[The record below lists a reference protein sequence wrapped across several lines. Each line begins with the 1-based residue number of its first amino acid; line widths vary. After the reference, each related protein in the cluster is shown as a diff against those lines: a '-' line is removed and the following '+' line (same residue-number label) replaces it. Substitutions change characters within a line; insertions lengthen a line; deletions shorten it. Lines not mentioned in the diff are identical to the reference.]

1 MVNVIYGEHSRQIEL
16 AGRTVADVREMFES
30 EFDLSDRAQA
40 NLNGQW
46 LKRKLEAETELCSE
60 DELYFEEKSRRP
72 MVLLGA
78 FLLVLAIT
86 GGIFAYTQT
95 STTATIDV
103 TGGTTDYCTI
113 TANATARPDYVL
125 LGRHRGTIPEG
136 SLFDVT
142 PDSAYTGDLV
152 LNIFLDNVDTLQND
166 YSSWTMRLQLTDSA
180 NVSVDTIAS
189 TAVISLDNPVAS
201 FEVQSSNITASNGT
215 VYIHCD
221 GGSYRTFGNAWL
233 TPVDPSF
240 YAQVVQA
247 GAH

>member
-1 MVNVIYGEHSRQIEL
+1 MVNVIYGEHRRQIEL

-78 FLLVLAIT
+78 FLLALAIT

-95 STTATIDV
+95 STTTTITV
-103 TGGTTDYCTI
+103 TGGTTDYCTVA
-113 TANATARPDYVL
+113 ANGTDSPTYTL

-221 GGSYRTFGNAWL
+221 GGSYRTFGSAWI
-233 TPVDPSF
+233 TAEDPSF